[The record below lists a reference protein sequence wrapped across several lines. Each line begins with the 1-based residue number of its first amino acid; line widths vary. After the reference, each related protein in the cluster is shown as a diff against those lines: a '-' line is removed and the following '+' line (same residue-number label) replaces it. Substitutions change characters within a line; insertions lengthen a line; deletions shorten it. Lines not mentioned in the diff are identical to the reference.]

1 MTEPKKN
8 LFGNLLKQEG
18 FYKASA
24 IVEELAVKVP
34 NREPFYSTSPCLS
47 WMSAVGYQPGTME
60 LLYGPKSSGKTMIVL
75 DRIKTCQAARPD
87 SIQVVVDAEM
97 SFEFEATIKWMRANG
112 VDTERVLII
121 REVCIQEIFEK
132 KILKELQLAMKNDG
146 VIIDY
151 IAMDSVQAM
160 SVLNIPD
167 TDVQIN
173 KTEYTKQD
181 YGKRANYLSR
191 IFPFFRKFCR
201 DYKIFC
207 TFIGQ
212 ARSGGKD
219 NYGNEIWATNGGE
232 ALFHE
237 VQYRFLIT
245 PAGDAIF
252 DETQKDISGKEV
264 KIGHKIKIKCEKNKM
279 GEGLDRVGFSDI
291 AYMKGFINVE
301 DELVVLSSKLGIISQ
316 AGAWYEYNGA
326 KFNGSKKFAEALKED
341 KLLYKEIFSKMMMR
355 ATTEVSIT

>member
-8 LFGNLLKQEG
+8 LFGSLLKQEG
-18 FYKASA
+18 FYKAST

-34 NREPFYSTSPCLS
+34 NREPFYSSSPCLS

-75 DRIKTCQAARPD
+75 DRIKMLQAQDPD
-87 SIQVVVDAEM
+87 AIQVLVDAEM
-97 SFEFEATIKWMRANG
+97 SFEFDATIKWMRSNG
-112 VDTERVLII
+112 VDTDRVLII

-146 VIIDY
+146 VIINY

-167 TDVQIN
+167 TDIQIN

-201 DYKIFC
+201 DYKIFT

-219 NYGNEIWATNGGE
+219 SYGNPVWETNGGE

-252 DETQKDISGKEV
+252 DESQKDISGKPV

-279 GEGLDRVGFSDI
+279 GEGLDRIGYSDI

-301 DELVVLSSKLGIISQ
+301 QELVDLASKLGVINQ
-316 AGAWYEYNGA
+316 AGAWFEYNGE
-326 KFNGSKKFAEALKED
+326 KFNGSAKMGNALKENQ
-341 KLLYKEIFSKMMMR
+341 LMYREIFAKMLMR
-355 ATTEVSIT
+355 ATTEVAL

>member
-18 FYKASA
+18 FFKAST
-24 IVEELAVKVP
+24 IVEDLELKVP
-34 NREPFYSTSPCLS
+34 ARPPIYSASPCLS
-47 WMSAVGYQPGTME
+47 WMSAVGYLPGTME

-75 DRIKTCQAARPD
+75 DRIKQFQASHPD
-87 SIQVVVDAEM
+87 SIQVLVDAEM
-97 SFEFEATIKWMRANG
+97 GFEFASTIKWMVANG

-132 KILKELQLAMKNDG
+132 RILKELQLAIKNDG
-146 VIIDY
+146 VMINY
-151 IAMDSVQAM
+151 IAMDSIQAM
-160 SVLNIPD
+160 SVQNIPD
-167 TDVQIN
+167 TDKQISGADL
-173 KTEYTKQD
+173 TKQD
-181 YGKRANYLSR
+181 FGKRANFLSR
-191 IFPFFRKFCR
+191 IFPFYRKFCR
-201 DYKIFC
+201 DWRIFT

-219 NYGNEIWATNGGE
+219 SYGNIIWETNGGE

-245 PAGDAIF
+245 PAGDPIF
-252 DETQKDISGKEV
+252 DTNQKDITGKEV

-291 AYMKGFINVE
+291 IYMKGFTNVE
-301 DELVVLSSKLGIISQ
+301 EELIVLASKLGVISQ
-316 AGAWYEYNGA
+316 AGAWYEYNGS
-326 KFNGSKKFAEALKED
+326 KFNGSAKFAEALKQD
-341 KLLYKEIFSKMMMR
+341 QLLYKEIFNKMMMR
-355 ATTEVSIT
+355 ATTEVNLS